1 MSSFLNG
8 NLMPIGWGFL
18 IFFAL
23 AYASVRFAE
32 RVREGVTS

>member
-1 MSSFLNG
+1 
-8 NLMPIGWGFL
+8 MPIGWGFL

-32 RVREGVTS
+32 RVRENAV